1 MQCFHFSH
9 NLGSYVWKVTRV
21 AVVFF
26 PNYILQSCSLVS
38 LFSLVFFSVRLS
50 SSHNLGIKF
59 IRVAH
64 GFFMSHFISF
74 FFILSFKIRFFLKL
88 NFVFFLFCFILDY
101 PVCMILLAYLTSSL
115 GFATALFFKTFF
127 SLIFFLILSFYI
139 FIHGDWWSLF
149 FLSSFFMMLSHGFF
163 SFFKIQWQR
172 LSIIFLR
179 CQKISSSRNEARAI
193 YLSNFFLFIYIND
206 Y

>member
-1 MQCFHFSH
+1 MGFLCHI
-9 NLGSYVWKVTRV
+9 SY
-21 AVVFF
+21 
-26 PNYILQSCSLVS
+26 P
-38 LFSLVFFSVRLS
+38 
-50 SSHNLGIKF
+50 
-59 IRVAH
+59 
-64 GFFMSHFISF
+64 F

-149 FLSSFFMMLSHGFF
+149 FLSSLFMMLSHGFF

-172 LSIIFLR
+172 LSIVFLR

-193 YLSNFFLFIYIND
+193 YLSFFSLFIYIND